1 MIVILGLVILV
12 AAVVVGVAG
21 VLANGGHAH
30 AVTHFAVF
38 GYHVTGSTGT
48 LFLSGIVVGALALAG
63 LSLLLAGARRTSRR
77 GRDAR
82 RGLAQSRLETATVS
96 ADRDDLRDQRDTAR
110 AYTASTLG
118 DNGAT
123 PNGSARAYTAGTPAD
138 DGSAPNGSAPNGSA
152 RAYTAS
158 TLGDDS
164 SAPNGTARPHTG
176 STLADDSS
184 APNGTVPNG
193 TVPNGTVPNGT
204 VPNGTDPGPRGPS
217 LFARLVAGRPASPRT
232 DPQPDAP
239 ASQASAAQAESPA
252 DQATAVPADA
262 SAPAE

>member
-158 TLGDDS
+158 TLGDDG

-184 APNGTVPNG
+184 A
-193 TVPNGTVPNGT
+193 PNGT

-252 DQATAVPADA
+252 DQAAAVPADA

>member
-12 AAVVVGVAG
+12 AALIAGVAG

-48 LFLSGIVVGALALAG
+48 LFLYGIVVGALAVAG

-82 RGLAQSRLETATVS
+82 RGLAQSRRETAAVS
-96 ADRDDLRDQRDTAR
+96 ADRDDLRGQRDTAR

-118 DNGAT
+118 DDGTTANGV
-123 PNGSARAYTAGTPAD
+123 TA
-138 DGSAPNGSAPNGSA
+138 
-152 RAYTAS
+152 
-158 TLGDDS
+158 
-164 SAPNGTARPHTG
+164 NGTTA
-176 STLADDSS
+176 
-184 APNGTVPNG
+184 NGVTANG
-193 TVPNGTVPNGT
+193 VTANGV
-204 VPNGTDPGPRGPS
+204 DPGLREPS
-217 LFARLVAGRPASPRT
+217 LFARLFARRPAST
-232 DPQPDAP
+232 QAGPQPDAP
-239 ASQASAAQAESPA
+239 TSQAPAAQPEPPA
-252 DQATAVPADA
+252 DQAAAVPADA